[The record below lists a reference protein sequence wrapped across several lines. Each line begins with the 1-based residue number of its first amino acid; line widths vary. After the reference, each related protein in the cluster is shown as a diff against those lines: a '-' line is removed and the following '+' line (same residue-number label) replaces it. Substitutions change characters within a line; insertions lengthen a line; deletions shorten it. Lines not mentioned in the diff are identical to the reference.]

1 MDKRCIYEVRVMPD
15 PQKTMDGRMVPAGV
29 FLRRAKNSW
38 QWLGA
43 PITANSRQEDAT
55 VDVLYY
61 DVFGGRNWCVVDR
74 SSLSGPARELFA
86 MLRDYPHDPQAQPM
100 LKSWLR
106 QKALGEDV
114 IDQMVLPL
122 EVACG

>member
-1 MDKRCIYEVRVMPD
+1 MDRPAVYEIRVVPA
-15 PQKTMDGRMVPAGV
+15 PQKTKDGRIAPAGV
-29 FLRRAKNSW
+29 FLSHGRDRW

-43 PITANSRQEDAT
+43 PITAKPDGPA

-61 DVFGGRNWCVVDR
+61 DAFGGRNWCVISRD
-74 SSLSGPARELFA
+74 SLSGPAAKLFA

-114 IDQMVLPL
+114 IDQMCLPL
-122 EVACG
+122 EVSCG